1 MLPPIQSTL
10 YKALHLNEQAS
21 WSAYLR
27 QRVADRGWNPG
38 AFARGLRRP
47 MKGLTQLQRWHLF
60 RIHVNGHMSSARLH
74 AARKAPVLLPC
85 ALCGRADDSARH
97 ILRCPTVTAA
107 FRLVEG
113 ALPPHIHAPATWS
126 QLFFQSDLDPAL
138 CHLTVAL
145 FTAAWGCRGAV
156 HRGGSVTH
164 LSACIARALKNPWLL
179 SGSSSTASERRAAR
193 IRAPP
198 LLPLAWGLYRCDG
211 TFAEGPLGGMVGAW
225 GAAWWAPGVSSTTA
239 PTAEASGL
247 CPDPSSNNIA
257 EFYGFR
263 ECLRR
268 ALRGAVCS
276 HVVFEL
282 DSMLVVMFMLGMWGC
297 HRNHLRVLLQECHDL
312 GEALTFRGCTWTIR
326 HVYREY
332 NIVADQLAGQAIQA
346 SRGVTSPQW

>member
-1 MLPPIQSTL
+1 M
-10 YKALHLNEQAS
+10 
-21 WSAYLR
+21 
-27 QRVADRGWNPG
+27 ADRAWNPG

-47 MKGLTQLQRWHLF
+47 LKGLTQLQRWHLL

-74 AARKAPVLLPC
+74 AARQAPVVLPC

-164 LSACIARALKNPWLL
+164 LSACIARALNHPWLL

-198 LLPLAWGLYRCDG
+198 LLPLA
-211 TFAEGPLGGMVGAW
+211 
-225 GAAWWAPGVSSTTA
+225 
-239 PTAEASGL
+239 
-247 CPDPSSNNIA
+247 
-257 EFYGFR
+257 
-263 ECLRR
+263 
-268 ALRGAVCS
+268 
-276 HVVFEL
+276 
-282 DSMLVVMFMLGMWGC
+282 
-297 HRNHLRVLLQECHDL
+297 
-312 GEALTFRGCTWTIR
+312 
-326 HVYREY
+326 
-332 NIVADQLAGQAIQA
+332 
-346 SRGVTSPQW
+346 